1 MARYNTVSLYL
12 TVSGATVMT
21 YAING
26 SIMTLTGAT
35 GYQVTLVTPAY
46 ATGWNQSFYNSTGG
60 NVTLATPSG
69 TFSGNGFTTGATITI
84 PNNASFTVVSDGAN
98 YIVTNNE
105 GANITRTGGTFSG
118 LLTANGGILG
128 NGGNI
133 QFNPSNANILL
144 TPSGSGAITITSA
157 GAGTMDNVS
166 VGATTRASGA
176 FTTLGANSTA
186 TFTGQIVANT
196 GANTQSHTTTGS
208 AAITISSGGTGDID
222 NMRIGATTRAGGQF
236 TTLAANA
243 QTNFTA
249 NISSG
254 STGAGTVVVTG
265 GIGISENIRAGGLLN
280 VASSGTFGAGITAT
294 TGGFSS
300 SVTDTGN
307 RVLTSVSVSAGTG
320 MSGGG
325 TITGPSGSV
334 TITNAGVLSL
344 TGTTNRITVSASTG
358 AITLNLPQDIQSGAS
373 PTFTATNFTGT
384 AAGMSIGGTAAQANK
399 VNNDT
404 AYMAFHWSGNPGQ
417 PTWLWGATASA
428 DSYVYNPSN
437 FNVNCAV
444 CANTTVACCV
454 QGTTLA
460 ANVTASS
467 LTSHG
472 TLGYLQVS
480 GQSAL
485 CCSCVACACFQCLC
499 VVQSAAFY
507 GAVYVAPGQALYEG
521 TQAGAAGGTASYTWT
536 APPGVSAVNVAV
548 IGGGGGGYFGWAV
561 CGGAGGGLS
570 YANNVG
576 VSPGS
581 GYTVQVGNGG
591 CWSQAAGGYSCF
603 PGVIGGGGHCGCCSG
618 CGCIAGGSGTCGGGP
633 GTVTFPNTAGGGG
646 GGGGYGPNQCW
657 YSNSGHT
664 GCYGG
669 GGSAGSHHSST
680 YGTGGGGGTGIT
692 GQGTNGTCGNNRAP
706 ATFQTGSGGGGGS
719 NGEQGVPGEPWSN
732 GQGHGYNCGGNYG
745 AGGGGSGTSHGG
757 GFGGKG
763 AVRIVWPT
771 TGRCYPSG
779 QS

>member
-46 ATGWNQSFYNSTGG
+46 ATGWSQTFYNSTGG

-69 TFSGNGFTTGATITI
+69 NFSGNGFVTGTTIAI
-84 PNNASFTVVSDGAN
+84 PNNSSFTAVSDGAN
-98 YIVTNNE
+98 YIITNNE

-157 GAGTMDNVS
+157 GAGTMNNVS

-176 FTTLGANSTA
+176 FTTLDANST
-186 TFTGQIVANT
+186 TTLTGAIVANT
-196 GANTQSHTTTGS
+196 VANNQSYTTTG
-208 AAITISSGGTGDID
+208 AGTITISAGTTGNVD
-222 NMRIGATTRAGGQF
+222 NMRIGATTRASGQF
-236 TTLAANA
+236 TTFAANA
-243 QTNFTA
+243 QSTITA
-249 NISSG
+249 NIG
-254 STGAGTVVVTG
+254 STTTGTGSLVITG
-265 GIGISENIRAGGLLN
+265 GLGVSENIRAGGLLN
-280 VASSGTFGAGITAT
+280 VATSGAFGAGITAT
-294 TGGFSS
+294 TGGFSGA
-300 SVTDTGN
+300 VCDTNN
-307 RVLTSVSVSAGTG
+307 RVLTSVTVSAGTG

-334 TITNAGVLSL
+334 TVTNAGVLSL
-344 TGTTNRITVSASTG
+344 TGTTNRITVSAATG

-399 VNNDT
+399 VYNDS
-404 AYMAFHWSGNPGQ
+404 AYQAFHWSGQPGQ
-417 PTWLWGATASA
+417 PTWLWGATASS

-437 FNVNCAV
+437 FNVNCSV

-454 QGTTLA
+454 QGATLA
-460 ANVTASS
+460 ANVTGSS
-467 LTSHG
+467 LTSLG
-472 TLGYLQVS
+472 TLGNACVS
-480 GQSAL
+480 GQAKI
-485 CCSCVACACFQCLC
+485 CCSCTSCACFQCLC
-499 VVQSAAFY
+499 IVQSASFY
-507 GAVYVAPGQALYEG
+507 GAVFIAPGQNLYEG
-521 TQAGAAGGTASYTWT
+521 TQAGAAGGTAAYTWT
-536 APPGVSAVNVAV
+536 APPGVNAVNVAV
-548 IGGGGGGYFGWAV
+548 IGGGGGGYYGWAV

-576 VSPGS
+576 VSAGS

-603 PGVIGGGGHCGCCSG
+603 PGIIGGGGHCGCCTG

-633 GTVTFPNTAGGGG
+633 GTITFPNTGGGGG

-680 YGTGGGGGTGIT
+680 YGSGGGGGTGIT
-692 GQGTNGTCGNNRAP
+692 GQGTNGTCGNTRAP
-706 ATFQTGSGGGGGS
+706 GSHQTGSGGGGGS
-719 NGEQGVPGEPWSN
+719 GGEGGVPGEPWSN

-745 AGGGGSGTSHGG
+745 AGGGGSGSSHGG

-779 QS
+779 SA

>member
-69 TFSGNGFTTGATITI
+69 NFSGNGFTTGTTIAI
-84 PNNASFTVVSDGAN
+84 PNNSSFTVVSDGAN

-166 VGATTRASGA
+166 VGATTRSTGA
-176 FTTLGANSTA
+176 FTTLGANNTA
-186 TFTGQIVANT
+186 TFTGAITANT
-196 GANTQSHTTTGS
+196 TTNSQSYTTTGTGT
-208 AAITISSGGTGDID
+208 ITISAGQQGNID
-222 NMRIGATTRAGGQF
+222 NMRIGATTTASAKF
-236 TTLAANA
+236 TTLDSSG
-243 QTNFTA
+243 QTNMTA
-249 NISSG
+249 NIA
-254 STGAGTVVVTG
+254 STTTGTGTLVVTG
-265 GIGISENIRAGGLLN
+265 GIGNTGNHYVGAALN
-280 VASSGTFGAGITAT
+280 VATTGVFGAGITAT
-294 TGGFSS
+294 TGGFSGA
-300 SVTDTGN
+300 VCDTNN

-334 TITNAGVLSL
+334 TLTNAGVLSL

-399 VNNDT
+399 LYNDS
-404 AYMAFHWSGNPGQ
+404 AYQAFHWSGNPGQ
-417 PTWLWGATASA
+417 PTWLWGATSASDA
-428 DSYVYNPSN
+428 YVYNPSN
-437 FNVNCAV
+437 FNVNYA
-444 CANTTVACCV
+444 TTAGAAPA
-454 QGTTLA
+454 GTLSGGTLA
-460 ANVTASS
+460 SGVTASS
-467 LTSHG
+467 LTSLG

-480 GQSAL
+480 GQAAL

-499 VVQSAAFY
+499 VVQSASFY
-507 GAVYVAPGQALYEG
+507 GNVYSPSGTTLYQG
-521 TQAGAAGGTASYTWT
+521 TQAGAAGGTQAFTWT
-536 APPGVSAVNVAV
+536 APPGVSQVSAVV
-548 IGGGGGGYFGWAV
+548 IGGGGGGYYGWAV

-570 YANNVG
+570 YANNIA
-576 VSPGS
+576 VSPGG

-591 CWSQAAGGYSCF
+591 CWSQASGGYSCF

-618 CGCIAGGSGTCGGGP
+618 CGCIAGGGGTCGGGP
-633 GTVTFPNTAGGGG
+633 GTITFPNTAGGGG

-680 YGTGGGGGTGIT
+680 YGTGGGGGTGVL
-692 GQGTNGTCGNNRAP
+692 GQGTNGTCGNNRSP
-706 ATFQTGSGGGGGS
+706 ATHQTGSGGGGGS
-719 NGEQGVPGEPWSN
+719 GGQQGVPGEPWSN
-732 GQGHGYNCGGNYG
+732 GQGHGYNCGGEYG
-745 AGGGGSGTSHGG
+745 GGGGGSGTSHGG

-763 AVRIVWPT
+763 AVRLIWGP
-771 TGRCYPSG
+771 GRNYPDNAS
-779 QS
+779 